1 VPLRLCGEILVTTRF
16 APSPTGL
23 LHLGNVRTAL
33 LNWLY
38 ARKYHGRFLL
48 RFEDTDTSRSQTD
61 FIHAIEEDLDWL
73 GLDRDGET
81 RFQSAHSDQHRT
93 GLERLADK
101 GLAYRCFC
109 TEAQI
114 SMDHK
119 LAASRRQ
126 PPRYA
131 GRCRKLSQEEAARRA
146 ESESFVWR
154 LAVRAETGEI
164 TVNDLLRGIVRFPR
178 TDMDDPVAVR
188 SDGSFTFLL
197 PNAID
202 DVTDG
207 ITHVLRG
214 DDHLTNTACQV
225 WLLKALDHAPPA
237 YLHHGL
243 LLNTS
248 GAKLSKRSGSH
259 DVKSLREQGL
269 FPAALVQ
276 TMVRLGHPNLPGGI
290 LDTAELVKH
299 FKAGSLSTS
308 SVKWVDDDMWRW
320 HARVLHML
328 PDDEL
333 AGLIAPMFPAAGAAR
348 MEGFASLVQG
358 NLHRVEDAA
367 EFCRLLDCHGLLQAD
382 AKTVIQAAGV
392 DFFSK
397 ALTAWQQ
404 TESGGWQEWMA
415 MLKETSGCR
424 GRSLFLPLRVA
435 LTGAMH
441 GPEMA
446 RVVAFLGRDGVKQRL
461 EDVLERIRE

>member
-1 VPLRLCGEILVTTRF
+1 MVTTRF

-38 ARKYHGRFLL
+38 ARKHHGRFLL
-48 RFEDTDTSRSQTD
+48 RFEDTDTSRSQTG

-73 GLDRDGET
+73 GLNRDGET

-93 GLERLADK
+93 ALEKLADK

-131 GRCRKLSQEEAARRA
+131 GRCRKLSQVEAARRA
-146 ESESFVWR
+146 ESEPFVWR

-164 TVNDLLRGIVRFPR
+164 AVNDLLRGMVHFSRA
-178 TDMDDPVAVR
+178 DMDDPVAVR

-202 DVTDG
+202 DVLDG

-214 DDHLTNTACQV
+214 DDHLTNTACQA
-225 WLLKALDHAPPA
+225 WLLKALGHEPPA

-243 LLNTS
+243 LLDTS
-248 GAKLSKRSGSH
+248 GAKLSKRSGGH
-259 DVKSLREQGL
+259 DVKNLREQGL
-269 FPAALVQ
+269 LPAALVQ

-290 LDTAELVKH
+290 LDTADLARH
-299 FKAGSLSTS
+299 FEAGRLSTS
-308 SVKWVDDDMWRW
+308 SVKWVDDEMWRW

-328 PDDEL
+328 PADEL
-333 AGLIAPMFPAAGAAR
+333 AGLIAPIFPGVGAAR
-348 MEGFASLVQG
+348 MDGFASLVKD

-367 EFCRLLDCHGLLQAD
+367 GFGRLLHCHSLPDTD
-382 AKTVIQAAGV
+382 AEAIIQDAGI
-392 DFFSK
+392 DFFGK
-397 ALTAWQQ
+397 ALTAWRQ
-404 TESGGWQEWMA
+404 TESDSWQEWMA

-424 GRSLFLPLRVA
+424 GRSLFLPLRVV

-461 EDVLERIRE
+461 EDALEQIRK